1 MLLPVIIRHSQTL
14 AFHSS
19 ISKNHQHHHHRYY
32 HYCSSSPIN
41 WTLQSAN
48 SQVSKPIHVEW
59 MLLYKTSH
67 DTSPKMRF
75 KSYKLPLTRLPRRL
89 SILKV
94 ETGHNATL
102 QYGWSMAYTR
112 VNTSDRRSWV
122 MTRQVRKRCSYPVLP
137 SLDPV
142 KSRCQH
148 SERDSH
154 DIIGLT
160 KQRHVTSR
168 REMSWTAMNVEPNR
182 IFIARQHIDTRY
194 WYNKSVRL
202 HRQVPV

>member
-19 ISKNHQHHHHRYY
+19 ISKNHQHHHHHYY

-148 SERDSH
+148 SERDRQSRYH
-154 DIIGLT
+154 RPNKT
-160 KQRHVTSR
+160 AARHKQT
-168 REMSWTAMNVEPNR
+168 WNVLDGDECRTEPHFYR
-182 IFIARQHIDTRY
+182 ASAY
-194 WYNKSVRL
+194 WHAIL
-202 HRQVPV
+202 I